1 MNEWN
6 ERTNEQMNER
16 TNERT
21 NELPFLMPL
30 MTHLG
35 DRRTQTTTQVC
46 YVKVLHVILTSEQ
59 LLLLN

>member
-1 MNEWN
+1 MERTN
-6 ERTNEQMNER
+6 ERMNEQMNER

-21 NELPFLMPL
+21 NELPFLMPS

-35 DRRTQTTTQVC
+35 DRSSQTTTQVC